1 MLRVLCKYR
10 DKRFG
15 IGILGALPHERNA
28 LPLGHRGDL
37 RKVYLLG
44 CTIKHNEIM
53 NISQNTSG
61 AKTFYESLVMV
72 ILNVIHFQVQESGF
86 RKRQTRGIVKIMMN
100 TNQRNMN
107 WYCVSVKPPRR
118 HWAML
123 QS

>member
-1 MLRVLCKYR
+1 MLCVLCKYR
-10 DKRFG
+10 DTRFG
-15 IGILGALPHERNA
+15 IGILGALPHEENA

-37 RKVYLLG
+37 RKVDLLG
-44 CTIKHNEIM
+44 CTIKHNEMM

-72 ILNVIHFQVQESGF
+72 ILNVIYFQVQESGF
-86 RKRQTRGIVKIMMN
+86 RRRQTRGIVKIMMN
-100 TNQRNMN
+100 TKQRNMTR
-107 WYCVSVKPPRR
+107 YCVSVKPPRR